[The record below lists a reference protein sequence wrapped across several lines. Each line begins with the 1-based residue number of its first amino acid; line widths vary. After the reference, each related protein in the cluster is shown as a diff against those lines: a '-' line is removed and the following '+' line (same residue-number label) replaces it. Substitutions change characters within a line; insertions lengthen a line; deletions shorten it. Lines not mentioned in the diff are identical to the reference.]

1 VAEEEFFGVFVIGM
15 KLTNLRSGL
24 FLLTAPVLLVG
35 TFCRAQDAP
44 AATEL
49 KQNPMALLRD
59 FEAPADQP
67 YQLGRGD
74 EITVEVI
81 GRPELTSKHTIG
93 PDGKITLPIA
103 GSVLIADKT
112 REEAAA
118 AIQSALSI
126 YYSGVTVSVGVDR
139 YTSNHILLLGAVEHP
154 GLLTFDKTPTLLEV
168 ISRGGQLQM
177 PAAMGAGAGAAPG
190 GGTSGPIPMGVPE
203 ECMIYRGNATMVT
216 VQLRSLLEEGNP
228 LANMRLKRDDVVF
241 VPGPDKYVS
250 ILGSVTRPGTQR
262 LEKKSTL
269 PQLLAMAGGPTEKAG
284 HYPDIQII
292 HRGTDKVPG
301 KTQVISYKDV
311 LNPKPLDLTLQSG
324 DIIYIP
330 ESGFNRAAYTFEK
343 LSPLVNLFTIGA
355 LIR

>member
-1 VAEEEFFGVFVIGM
+1 MRM
-15 KLTNLRSGL
+15 KLNNINLGL
-24 FLLTAPVLLVG
+24 FLLAASFLQAVPACL
-35 TFCRAQDAP
+35 AQDAAP
-44 AATEL
+44 ANEL
-49 KQNPMALLRD
+49 KQNPMAALKA
-59 FEAPADQP
+59 FEVAADQP

-74 EITVEVI
+74 DITVEVI
-81 GRPELTSKHTIG
+81 GRPELTSKHTVG
-93 PDGKITLPIA
+93 PDGKITLPVA
-103 GSVLIADKT
+103 GSIMVADKT

-118 AIQSALSI
+118 DIQSALSS
-126 YYSGVTVSVGVDR
+126 YYSGVTVSVGVDH

-154 GLLTFDKTPTLLEV
+154 GLLVFDKTPTLLEV
-168 ISRGGQLQM
+168 ISRGGQLQT
-177 PAAMGAGAGAAPG
+177 PSPMGAGVGAAPG
-190 GGTSGPIPMGVPE
+190 TGAAIPMGVPE

-216 VQLRSLLEEGNP
+216 VELRSLLEEGNP

-250 ILGSVTRPGTQR
+250 VLGMVVRPGTQR

-301 KTQVISYKDV
+301 KTQMVSYKDV
-311 LNPKPLDLTLQSG
+311 LGPKPLDLTLQSG
-324 DIIYIP
+324 DIIYVP
-330 ESGFNRAAYTFEK
+330 ESGFNRLGYTFQT

>member
-1 VAEEEFFGVFVIGM
+1 MRM
-15 KLTNLRSGL
+15 KLTRSKLGL
-24 FLLTAPVLLVG
+24 FLLAASFLQVSPACLAQETAP
-35 TFCRAQDAP
+35 
-44 AATEL
+44 ATEL
-49 KQNPMALLRD
+49 KQNPLAMLKA
-59 FEAPADQP
+59 FEVAADQP

-103 GSVLIADKT
+103 GSVMLADKT

-118 AIQSALSI
+118 DIQSALST
-126 YYSGVTVSVGVDR
+126 YYSGVTVSVGVDH
-139 YTSNHILLLGAVEHP
+139 YTSNHILLLGAVERP
-154 GLLTFDKTPTLLEV
+154 GLLVFDKTPTLLEV
-168 ISRGGQLQM
+168 ISRGGQLQA
-177 PAAMGAGAGAAPG
+177 PSPMGAGVGTPLGASSA
-190 GGTSGPIPMGVPE
+190 IPMGVPE

-216 VQLRSLLEEGNP
+216 VELRSLLEEGNP

-250 ILGSVTRPGTQR
+250 VLGMVVRPGTQR
-262 LEKKSTL
+262 LDKKSTL

-284 HYPDIQII
+284 RYPDIQII
-292 HRGTDKVPG
+292 HRGTDKAAG

-311 LNPKPLDLTLQSG
+311 IGPKPLDLTLQTG
-324 DIIYIP
+324 DIIFIP
-330 ESGFNRAAYTFEK
+330 ESGLNRIGYTFEK

>member
-1 VAEEEFFGVFVIGM
+1 MRV
-15 KLTNLRSGL
+15 KLTKKKLGL
-24 FLLTAPVLLVG
+24 FLLTASILQVLPAC
-35 TFCRAQDAP
+35 FAQDTP
-44 AATEL
+44 PATEL
-49 KQNPMALLRD
+49 KQNPLAMLKA
-59 FEAPADQP
+59 FEVEADQP

-74 EITVEVI
+74 EISVEVI
-81 GRPELTSKHTIG
+81 GRPELTSKHIIG
-93 PDGKITLPIA
+93 PDGKITLPVA
-103 GSVLIADKT
+103 GSIMLADKT

-118 AIQSALSI
+118 AIQSALSP
-126 YYSGVTVSVGVDR
+126 YYSGVTVSVGVDH
-139 YTSNHILLLGAVEHP
+139 YTSNHILLLGAVERP
-154 GLLTFDKTPTLLEV
+154 GLLVFDKTPTLLEV
-168 ISRGGQLQM
+168 ISRGGQLQT
-177 PAAMGAGAGAAPG
+177 PSAMGAGVAAPL
-190 GGTSGPIPMGVPE
+190 GTSAPIPMGVPE

-216 VQLRSLLEEGNP
+216 VELRSLLEEGNP

-250 ILGSVTRPGTQR
+250 VLGMVVRPGTQR

-311 LNPKPLDLTLQSG
+311 LGPKPLDLTLQSG
-324 DIIYIP
+324 DIIYVP
-330 ESGFNRAAYTFEK
+330 ESGFSRVGYTFQT

-355 LIR
+355 LLR